1 MSIEIIVIF
10 ALIYSVISSVI
21 NVIVERK
28 KEVVKLVN
36 EIEKYKE
43 EDNPKKLLE
52 TYLKLSRITLKYTI
66 LNLIVGLI
74 IFFVLW
80 NLLKNLE
87 ILIPFLNISIS
98 WVLVYIF
105 LTFVFVFVLKLLFNM
120 IYKKFKKLK

>member
-105 LTFVFVFVLKLLFNM
+105 LTFVFVFVLK
-120 IYKKFKKLK
+120 